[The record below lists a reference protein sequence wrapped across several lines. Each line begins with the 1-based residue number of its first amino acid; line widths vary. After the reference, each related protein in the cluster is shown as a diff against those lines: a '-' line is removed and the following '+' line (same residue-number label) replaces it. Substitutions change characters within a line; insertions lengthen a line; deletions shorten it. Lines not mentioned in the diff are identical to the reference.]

1 MIGSGAWTLRSD
13 SVTSPSKAASRQSGQ
28 QARGRSRSALLAKRN
43 QRVSGSCSFWNAG
56 STGRSRMY
64 QQMPEQQEGAAP
76 ASSESAT
83 RIRIRPHPLR
93 SPSTTRL
100 RLHRRLRARTG
111 AVQVDVGVAGAV
123 RAPALGAP
131 GRTGEDAAAHP
142 WRSAPR
148 RLSGAQPRPQRRV
161 STSVVCRALGC
172 YAPFSSAGDRR
183 NVSPL
188 LAVQGAGLPVRG
200 DRPWRQGAGRVAASI
215 T

>member
-28 QARGRSRSALLAKRN
+28 QAIGRSRSALLAKRN

-76 ASSESAT
+76 ASSDSAI
-83 RIRIRPHPLR
+83 RIRIRPHPLP

-123 RAPALGAP
+123 RAPCSWGAGPDGP
-131 GRTGEDAAAHP
+131 GRGRSPRLAAYWALSLRLVARQISRTG
-142 WRSAPR
+142 
-148 RLSGAQPRPQRRV
+148 RLSVGGCLRLRLSLRPCTGRGLVRR
-161 STSVVCRALGC
+161 
-172 YAPFSSAGDRR
+172 
-183 NVSPL
+183 
-188 LAVQGAGLPVRG
+188 AVPGG
-200 DRPWRQGAGRVAASI
+200 
-215 T
+215 

>member
-13 SVTSPSKAASRQSGQ
+13 SVTSPSKAAPRQSGQ

-111 AVQVDVGVAGAV
+111 AVQVDAGVAGAI
-123 RAPALGAP
+123 RSPALGAP
-131 GRTGEDAAAHP
+131 GRTGEDAATRHALGGG
-142 WRSAPR
+142 RGNAAEPR
-148 RLSGAQPRPQRRV
+148 PAYIASGLSGRSSRRTRIAMTVTMSASTVAPAPMV
-161 STSVVCRALGC
+161 SAVVTPLD
-172 YAPFSSAGDRR
+172 SA
-183 NVSPL
+183 
-188 LAVQGAGLPVRG
+188 
-200 DRPWRQGAGRVAASI
+200 
-215 T
+215 